1 MLQIIAE
8 LFSARTLHRDDDDDD
23 DDDDDEK
30 FADICAR
37 TFRRDNDDDDE
48 KFADV
53 WFVNKEWIKMVSDD
67 YKRKI
72 DKVL

>member
-30 FADICAR
+30 FADI
-37 TFRRDNDDDDE
+37 
-48 KFADV
+48 
-53 WFVNKEWIKMVSDD
+53 WFVNKERIKMCGVMENANFVFLHVNSF
-67 YKRKI
+67 KI
-72 DKVL
+72 ILAGLKYEK

>member
-8 LFSARTLHRDDDDDD
+8 LFSARTLRRDD
-23 DDDDDEK
+23 
-30 FADICAR
+30 
-37 TFRRDNDDDDE
+37 DDDDE

-53 WFVNKEWIKMVSDD
+53 WFVNKERIKTVSGD